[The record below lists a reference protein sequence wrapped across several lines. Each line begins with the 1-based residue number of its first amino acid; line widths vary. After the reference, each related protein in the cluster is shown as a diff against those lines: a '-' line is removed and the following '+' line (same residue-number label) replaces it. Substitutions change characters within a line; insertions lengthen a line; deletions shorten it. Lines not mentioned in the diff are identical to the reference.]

1 MDRHRD
7 EEATQETIISYVT
20 MQTAADVEKER
31 EGNRGEE
38 EERSGNKKVERTARP
53 RLKNNHMG
61 RLWNQIITAH
71 IYVFSEATTFSGCRT
86 FMAAEEK
93 VVCVGRRMT
102 SARRELFMSCVKLK
116 VSKVK

>member
-7 EEATQETIISYVT
+7 EEATRETIISYVT

-71 IYVFSEATTFSGCRT
+71 IYVFSEATTFSPRVCG
-86 FMAAEEK
+86 EEDDFCQERAVHVLCEAKSQQGK
-93 VVCVGRRMT
+93 VTEHSQLR
-102 SARRELFMSCVKLK
+102 LQK
-116 VSKVK
+116 

>member
-38 EERSGNKKVERTARP
+38 EERSGNKKEREQPA
-53 RLKNNHMG
+53 L
-61 RLWNQIITAH
+61 
-71 IYVFSEATTFSGCRT
+71 V
-86 FMAAEEK
+86 
-93 VVCVGRRMT
+93 
-102 SARRELFMSCVKLK
+102 
-116 VSKVK
+116 